1 MILQRN
7 IDDKWKEIKED
18 KLKEIGIYIHIPFC
32 KKKCKY
38 CDFTSFCFD
47 EEKIKE
53 YFRVLKSEIINFKLK
68 DSFFDEYKITTI
80 YFGGGTPSFPESK
93 YIVRIVDLLKEK
105 FHLESEIGNGI
116 DDQVEMTIEVNPG
129 TVNIAKLI
137 EYRLCGFNRISIG
150 LQSTDNRLLEL
161 IGRIHKYSD
170 FLNTYNMAM
179 NAGFTNINVD
189 LMLGLP
195 TQTEEELSESV
206 RKVISLHPSHI
217 SVYSLILEE
226 GTPLYDDVQK
236 GKVTLIS
243 ERLERKMYW
252 DTKELLEANNYK
264 HYEISNFAIKGKESK
279 HNMNCWNQ
287 VEYFGFGLGAHS
299 YFNGERYSNTTD
311 FDIYIENSDN
321 IRTIEETQNSILE
334 KSKEYMML
342 GLRKIDGVSISKFEE
357 IFHLNPLY
365 YFKKEIDKLT
375 SYDLIE
381 IDNDYIKL
389 SKKGIDLANIV
400 FEEFI

>member
-1 MILQRN
+1 M
-7 IDDKWKEIKED
+7 
-18 KLKEIGIYIHIPFC
+18 KEIGIYIHIPFC

-47 EEKIKE
+47 EGKIKE
-53 YFRVLKSEIINFKLK
+53 YFRALKTEIQNFKL
-68 DSFFDEYKITTI
+68 DDDFFNTYKVTTI
-80 YFGGGTPSFPESK
+80 YFGGGTPSYPESK
-93 YIVRIVDLLKEK
+93 YIVRIMDLLKEK
-105 FHLESEIGNGI
+105 FHLNYGIENKNTSEI
-116 DDQVEMTIEVNPG
+116 ETTIEVNPG
-129 TVNIAKLI
+129 TVNEAKLI

-161 IGRIHKYSD
+161 IGRIHKYSE
-170 FLNTYNMAM
+170 FINTYNMAM

-195 TQTEEELSESV
+195 TQTEEELIESV
-206 RKVISLHPSHI
+206 RKVINLHPSHI

-226 GTPLYDDVQK
+226 GTPLYEEVQK

-252 DTKELLEANNYK
+252 DAKELLEGNNYK

-279 HNMNCWNQ
+279 HNLNCWNQ
-287 VEYFGFGLGAHS
+287 EEYFGFGLGAHS
-299 YFNGERYSNTTD
+299 YFNGRRYSNTTD
-311 FDIYIENSDN
+311 FDSYIENSN
-321 IRTIEETQNSILE
+321 NVRTIEETQNSVLE

-357 IFHLNPLY
+357 LFNLNPLY

-381 IDNDYIKL
+381 INDDYIRL
-389 SKKGIDLANIV
+389 TKKGIDFANIV
-400 FEEFI
+400 FEEFV